1 MMIALRQKASSDE
14 NFELTRLWKA
24 IGVQLVGKF
33 AQNPRRSR
41 IRHVSTF
48 ESMKDMEGWTF
59 LDYDEQ
65 YLEGDRAIN
74 GSLRK
79 HLLKTLKPAVAMR
92 IRAEARVRHHKV
104 LMEAQEKVGTEGL
117 FYCDTDSIYTTAT
130 LETGEVAGELQV
142 IGEASRAYFLMR
154 KFYGFVTPEGTL
166 RQRSAGFS
174 GYKLSEKQFQKLLD
188 GDELKIVTPGAS
200 LTSPNDLIRGEPT
213 TSIHKERTLR
223 TSTVQNR
230 EIEGLTTKP
239 IKL

>member
-1 MMIALRQKASSDE
+1 
-14 NFELTRLWKA
+14 
-24 IGVQLVGKF
+24 
-33 AQNPRRSR
+33 
-41 IRHVSTF
+41 
-48 ESMKDMEGWTF
+48 
-59 LDYDEQ
+59 
-65 YLEGDRAIN
+65 
-74 GSLRK
+74 
-79 HLLKTLKPAVAMR
+79 
-92 IRAEARVRHHKV
+92 
-104 LMEAQEKVGTEGL
+104 
-117 FYCDTDSIYTTAT
+117 
-130 LETGEVAGELQV
+130 
-142 IGEASRAYFLMR
+142 MR